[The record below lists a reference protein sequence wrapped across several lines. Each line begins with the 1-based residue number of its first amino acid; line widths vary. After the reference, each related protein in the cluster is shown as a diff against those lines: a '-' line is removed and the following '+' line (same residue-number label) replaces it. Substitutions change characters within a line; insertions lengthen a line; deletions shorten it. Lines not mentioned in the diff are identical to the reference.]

1 MTNYGYVRTSLKSI
15 DPENQ
20 LRSLRKYV
28 PEDSNIFVEEAQTG
42 NSDPLER
49 KAFKELLKKVSLDQ
63 SKKDPILREQEQDI
77 LYIFEISR
85 FGRDSMES
93 VKVFIEI
100 IQEYNLLIHTLS
112 PYEQAFNDAKDKSM
126 QLLLFHIYS
135 IAAEQER
142 RNLSERTKEGL
153 ETARRNGK
161 QIGRPIIAID
171 WDEAQ
176 RLHKEG
182 KNWVQIAKYFGM
194 AYVTLM
200 TKKKTERPDLIERIT
215 TVVMRNVRNE

>member
-1 MTNYGYVRTSLKSI
+1 MTNYGYVRTSIKSI

-63 SKKDPILREQEQDI
+63 SKKDPKLKEQEQDI
-77 LYIFEISR
+77 LYIYEISR
-85 FGRDSMES
+85 FGRNSMES
-93 VKVFIEI
+93 VKVFIKI
-100 IQEYNLLIHTLS
+100 IEEYKLLINTLS
-112 PYEQAFNDAKDKSM
+112 PYEQAFNDAKDRSM

-135 IAAEQER
+135 MAAEQER

-153 ETARRNGK
+153 ETARRNG
-161 QIGRPIIAID
+161 QYIGRPIVFID

-182 KNWVQIAKYFGM
+182 KDWTQIAKHLGVK
-194 AYVTLM
+194 YVTLM
-200 TKKKTERPDLIERIT
+200 AKKKTERPDLTERIT
-215 TVVMRNVRNE
+215 TIVMKNEQKQ